1 MYDNLEN
8 IKVFQEKEKGNYISF
23 SNNDGKSW
31 TIPIKHMHTG
41 MEIYEPSGIKGKLV
55 KKALPVLSPF
65 GGYRLIPGCSRS
77 SVEFAEPLG
86 TLLDSIY
93 PQYELAVFWGTPCI
107 DQKVTMQVFR
117 GNQIF
122 GYCKIGNSQR
132 VRTLFQHEE
141 RILKELE
148 LCGVKNVPQCKG
160 VFPLNAEEMAFVQT
174 TQKRVGASVEHQ
186 FGTKHQDFLQM
197 MFEKT
202 KKHILF
208 EESDFYE
215 SLVYLKNNI
224 AKLKPEYQEAVASVT
239 NVVLDRFRNQQVLWG
254 VCHRDF
260 TPWNTCISGV
270 NLFVFDFE
278 YALRYAPK
286 EIDVWHFYT
295 QTALYERKMTSEE
308 IAREFVQEHKDRLA
322 EYRLYLLDSIS
333 LYLLRGEPADIEIA
347 NGKAQ
352 ILDVLKRVYNDRWKV
367 GGE

>member
-1 MYDNLEN
+1 MYDNLESV
-8 IKVFQEKEKGNYISF
+8 KVFLENLKGNYISF

-31 TIPIKHMHTG
+31 TIPIKHMRTG

-55 KKALPVLSPF
+55 KKVLPIISSF
-65 GGYRLIPGCSRS
+65 GGYRLIPGCCRS
-77 SVEFAEPLG
+77 SVELAEPLR
-86 TLLDSIY
+86 TLLDSVC

-107 DQKVTMQVFR
+107 DQKVTMQIFR
-117 GNQIF
+117 DNQIF

-160 VFPLNAEEMAFVQT
+160 VFTLNAGEMAFVQT
-174 TQKRVGASVEHQ
+174 TQKTVGARVAHQ
-186 FGTKHQDFLQM
+186 FGIKHQDFLQM
-197 MFEKT
+197 LFEKT

-215 SLVYLKNNI
+215 SLVDLKNNV
-224 AKLKPEYQEAVASVT
+224 AKLKSEYQEAVASVT
-239 NVVLDRFRNQQVLWG
+239 NEVLNKYRNQQVLWG

-260 TPWNTCISGV
+260 TPWNTCISGD

-295 QTALYERKMTSEE
+295 QAAIYERKMTPEE
-308 IAREFVQEHKDRLA
+308 IAREFGQEYKERLE
-322 EYRLYLLDSIS
+322 EYFLYLLDSIS
-333 LYLLRGEPADIEIA
+333 LYLLRGETADIEIA
-347 NGKAQ
+347 NDRAQ
-352 ILDVLKRVYNDRWKV
+352 ILDVLKKSL
-367 GGE
+367 